1 MSSKHQKNVLFY
13 VKEQKC
19 DFRRP
24 AKQLEEFAKLHGL
37 SDKLVYQMTLVVD
50 EIVTNTAKYGY
61 GDCSQ
66 HCINVDLHLE
76 DNVLVILIMD
86 KAQPFDLTT
95 APVPELD
102 IPVEDRRKP
111 VGGMGIHLVRS
122 LVDSIEYRRENGM
135 NVLEIRKTIDPT
147 EFNDRH

>member
-1 MSSKHQKNVLFY
+1 MSPDDKQNVRFL

-19 DFRRP
+19 DFGSS
-24 AKQLEEFAKLHGL
+24 AGQLEEFARRHGL
-37 SDKLVYQMTLVVD
+37 SDRLAYQMTLVVD
-50 EIVTNTAKYGY
+50 EVVTNTAKYGY

-76 DNVLVILIMD
+76 GNVLVILIKD
-86 KAQPFDLTT
+86 KARPFDLTT

-102 IPVEDRRKP
+102 IPVEQRRKP
-111 VGGMGIHLVRS
+111 VGGMGIHLVRN

-135 NVLEIRKTIDPT
+135 NVLEIHKTIDPD
-147 EFNDRH
+147 EFVDRQ